1 MCSTNSCYFRVN
13 TENFVCA
20 FSYFW
25 SKALMC
31 YSKIMNSC
39 LVTQWNPLT
48 ITHFCFLEKAIIS
61 WLLSNYMLKALAR
74 PCIIWKL
81 LWNKIKLEEEHVEFM
96 KSTALNLENARSR
109 VAHVTLIHLSWG
121 HSLGCSLCSVTVVQS
136 CTSLSF
142 FLTDGSSLLPQCC
155 LRIGD
160 EVVHRKSCPAPR
172 AVSSSLLSHP
182 ELTQP
187 TWHEGGGKAME
198 CALWIAW

>member
-39 LVTQWNPLT
+39 LVTQWSLLT
-48 ITHFCFLEKAIIS
+48 VTHFCFLEKAIIS
-61 WLLSNYMLKALAR
+61 WLLSNYMLKSLAR

-81 LWNKIKLEEEHVEFM
+81 LWNKIKLEEEHIEFM
-96 KSTALNLENARSR
+96 KSTALNLENGSSR
-109 VAHVTLIHLSWG
+109 IAHVTWIHLSWG
-121 HSLGCSLCSVTVVQS
+121 HTLGCSLCCHGCAVMHL
-136 CTSLSF
+136 SLILSP
-142 FLTDGSSLLPQCC
+142 DGSSLLPQCC

-160 EVVHRKSCPAPR
+160 EVVHRKSCPASR

-182 ELTQP
+182 ELTQS
-187 TWHEGGGKAME
+187 TWHEGGDKAMD
-198 CALWIAW
+198 CALWIVW